1 MVKRWLAWLM
11 ILCLLLAVTACG
23 ENPPASE
30 HGETTPT
37 TSTQPGVPVDPV
49 TPILAPTFAAMP
61 QKAQEFARVY
71 RLGDTV
77 ALFAFITPG
86 MDASLFDLVCYDM
99 AADTV
104 LGTLD
109 VGEKSM
115 SLFPLDGESFAILDY
130 NSKVYTI
137 YNTACAVQST
147 VTLVFDSLIG
157 SADKNGNRLLLSDV
171 FTGYYYVY
179 DLTAHTATSVDPTVG
194 AADYTYVGNQK
205 DGFLLH
211 SYTDGLIAVSTDG
224 KKQAVNSAT
233 TAAQVAGAT
242 YTAGVVGD
250 YAVFHSL
257 LGGDGV
263 MTPVRGEA
271 ETFADADGNGLL
283 SYSQSEQGELY
294 YYDMNRRT
302 VTASAV
308 SGQVVDA
315 ALRATSA
322 VAVVRT
328 AFGQPLTFAY
338 VEFAALT
345 GEGMDTAAYD
355 KTVIDNLRPLPLI
368 SGTAAAIY
376 DTYGVTVIGEHD
388 FFDIAP
394 YGYAVTAASADQIA
408 RCTALLKDFFAFFPV
423 GIFKEMS
430 QQAPVVVVLCDELS
444 GTAGGMNTIID
455 GYNVTFLS
463 VTGTDT
469 YFCGVAAHEFGHAL
483 ERGMALET
491 LDGWVAM
498 QPAKVQSA
506 YGNLYLTVE
515 YTADDKG
522 RTPVWFTDVYGR
534 TNAMEDRATVF
545 EEMYSAWV
553 SGDASSLNYDGL
565 RKKVAFWSYMLRNNF
580 VCCQDTVFP
589 WDTLFG

>member
-1 MVKRWLAWLM
+1 MLRKLFALLTV
-11 ILCLLLAVTACG
+11 LCLLLTLAACG
-23 ENPPASE
+23 GNLPAEDPGS
-30 HGETTPT
+30 TTT
-37 TSTQPGVPVDPV
+37 TTTKPVDTKEPLI
-49 TPILAPTFAAMP
+49 PALAPTFAAMP
-61 QKAQEFARVY
+61 QKAQEFAQVY

-99 AADTV
+99 AADAV

-109 VGEKSM
+109 LGEKAM
-115 SLFPLDGESFAILDY
+115 SLFPLDGGSFAVLDY
-130 NSKVYTI
+130 DSKVYTV
-137 YNTACAVQST
+137 YNTACAAQSAA
-147 VTLVFDSLIG
+147 TLAFDSLIG

-179 DLTAHTATSVDPTVG
+179 DLTAHTATPVDTTVG
-194 AADYTYVGNQK
+194 AVDYTYVGNRK
-205 DGFLLH
+205 DAFLLR
-211 SYTDGLIAVSTDG
+211 SYTDGLIAVATDG
-224 KKQAVNSAT
+224 KKQAVNSAAT
-233 TAAQVAGAT
+233 TAQVAGAT

-250 YAVFHSL
+250 YSVFHSL

-283 SYSQSEQGELY
+283 SYAQSEQGELY

-302 VTASAV
+302 VTTSAV

-315 ALRATSA
+315 ALSATSA

-328 AFGQPLTFAY
+328 AFGQPLTFTY

-345 GEGMDTAAYD
+345 AESMDAAAYD
-355 KTVIDNLRPLPLI
+355 KVVIDDLRPLPQV
-368 SGTAAAIY
+368 SGTAAEIY

-388 FFDIAP
+388 FFDMAP

-408 RCTALLKDFFAFFPV
+408 HRTAQLKEFFAFFPEGV
-423 GIFKEMS
+423 FKEMG
-430 QQAPVVVVLCDELS
+430 QKAPVVVVMCEDVS
-444 GTAGGMNTIID
+444 GTAGGMNTIVD

-463 VTGTDT
+463 VTGTDE

-483 ERGMALET
+483 ERGLALAD
-491 LDGWVAM
+491 LDGWVFM
-498 QPAKVQSA
+498 QPAEVQAA
-506 YGNLYLTVE
+506 YGNLSLTVE

-545 EEMYSAWV
+545 EEMYTAV
-553 SGDASSLNYDGL
+553 TGGDASTLNYDGL
-565 RKKVAFWSYMLRNNF
+565 RQKVAYWSRMLRNSYT
-580 VCCQDTVFP
+580 CCQNATFP
-589 WDTLFG
+589 WDDLFR